1 MQGYP
6 DRARKQ
12 GGGAALPMRGAP
24 PTYPKNRDGQFS
36 PPVPAKRVAERA
48 GSMLASDAS
57 AAYTKDKRFAG
68 WSTGEENSKWEK
80 PSLGVLGWRFNP
92 GLCRTGFVLKCRVL
106 HRNDE
111 GVVSHSCGL
120 LGSFPQTQP
129 AGPDGGGHS
138 YPLFIHPWAIGGLPT
153 LTCTLLA

>member
-1 MQGYP
+1 MAKSHDKLSQQVVEASLGRKPLRHVKAVPMQGYP

-12 GGGAALPMRGAP
+12 GGGAALPLRVAP

-36 PPVPAKRVAERA
+36 PPVPAKRFAERA

-80 PSLGVLGWRFNP
+80 PSLGVLGWRLASRLLSYRSLVHIN
-92 GLCRTGFVLKCRVL
+92 FVLKCRVL
-106 HRNDE
+106 R
-111 GVVSHSCGL
+111 
-120 LGSFPQTQP
+120 
-129 AGPDGGGHS
+129 
-138 YPLFIHPWAIGGLPT
+138 
-153 LTCTLLA
+153 